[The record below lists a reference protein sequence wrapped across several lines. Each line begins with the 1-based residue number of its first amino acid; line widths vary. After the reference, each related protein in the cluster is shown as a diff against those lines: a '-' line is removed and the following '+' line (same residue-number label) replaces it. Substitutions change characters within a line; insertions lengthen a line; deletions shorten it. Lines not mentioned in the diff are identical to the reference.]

1 MIDSLEKSTKY
12 ILYTLTIAKKN
23 ELELYENKI
32 LELKEKMNQNPDSTV
47 IEHKYFLAKMRFD
60 QLKRTTQ
67 ELWELEQE
75 IRYKK
80 RIREIS
86 TFEAS

>member
-32 LELKEKMNQNPDSTV
+32 LQLKEKRDQNPDSKV
-47 IEHKYFLAKMRFD
+47 IEHKYFLAKMRYD

-67 ELWELEQE
+67 ELWELDREML
-75 IRYKK
+75 YKK
-80 RIREIS
+80 RFRQIS
-86 TFEAS
+86 TLEVS

>member
-1 MIDSLEKSTKY
+1 MIDSLENSTKY
-12 ILYTLTIAKKN
+12 ILYVLTIAKKN
-23 ELELYENKI
+23 ELELYEDKI
-32 LELKEKMNQNPDSTV
+32 LQLKEKMNQNPDSTL

-67 ELWELEQE
+67 ELWELEQD

-80 RIREIS
+80 RFREIS
-86 TFEAS
+86 TLEVS